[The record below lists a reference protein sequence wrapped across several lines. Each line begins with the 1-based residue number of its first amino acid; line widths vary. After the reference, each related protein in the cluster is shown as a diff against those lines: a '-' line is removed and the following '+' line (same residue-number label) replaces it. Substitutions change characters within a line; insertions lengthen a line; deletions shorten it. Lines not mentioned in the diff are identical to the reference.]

1 MFVKTIQYHDTVP
14 FTNTQYDTVCLWRR
28 YSIMIQY
35 RSQTHSMILY
45 VCKQYCIIILYP
57 LLKHRVWYCMFV
69 KMIQYPL
76 LMAIIQVD
84 LGQKRLE
91 MLDRR
96 LKTELYNGAH
106 GKHTAPSRDVSIR
119 RSGHESLIHSL
130 IPPQQSCDY
139 FLAVICSTKPDSW
152 LIRQCKYVL
161 LHWQLKCITDGW
173 KSNINS
179 RTFTT

>member
-1 MFVKTIQYHDTVP
+1 MSLTHNTVL
-14 FTNTQYDTVCLWRR
+14 FTNIQYDTVCLWRR

-84 LGQKRLE
+84 LGQKRLA

-96 LKTELYNGAH
+96 LKIELYNGAH
-106 GKHTAPSRDVSIR
+106 GQHTAPCTLARCFYKKEWTWIP
-119 RSGHESLIHSL
+119 HSL
-130 IPPQQSCDY
+130 TYSTSAILWLFSCSY
-139 FLAVICSTKPDSW
+139 LLNQARFLAYQTV
-152 LIRQCKYVL
+152 
-161 LHWQLKCITDGW
+161 
-173 KSNINS
+173 
-179 RTFTT
+179 